1 MECRLRRTTVL
12 VLLHSS
18 LLFAKICD
26 FGVLTLAAAALDLA
40 HWIFVLAARSL
51 TTEAV
56 ASGCPGLTSLEGQQ
70 PDPWHR
76 SAGIIIAAGTLTSE
90 YTL

>member
-40 HWIFVLAARSL
+40 HWIFVPAARSL
-51 TTEAV
+51 TTEAL
-56 ASGCPGLTSLEGQQ
+56 ASGCPGLTSLEPRDNSQIPGIGVQALLLQ
-70 PDPWHR
+70 PE
-76 SAGIIIAAGTLTSE
+76 L
-90 YTL
+90 